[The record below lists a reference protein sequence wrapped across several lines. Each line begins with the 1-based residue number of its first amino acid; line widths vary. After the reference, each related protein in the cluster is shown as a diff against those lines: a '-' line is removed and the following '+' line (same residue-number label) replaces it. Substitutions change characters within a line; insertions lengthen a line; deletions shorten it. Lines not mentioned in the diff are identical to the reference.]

1 MNRALLLPTLFLT
14 AVSIHA
20 LPDGK
25 TDGTQQTA
33 AAAPA
38 AQTATAPAAPATQ
51 EDSPLVQA
59 ARRSK
64 RLGKTSSTPVITN
77 ESVKKSTG
85 AHITTTTRR
94 QPPGKVTKIALSPAK
109 RAELARNENEAKAEA
124 LRIEQEAQAAE
135 KAAAANERRAR
146 AAQLAEEGYYE
157 DLDDDP
163 ARAEQLAQEAE
174 SEPETQEQ
182 KPPQS

>member
-1 MNRALLLPTLFLT
+1 MNRALMLLPLLLT
-14 AVSIHA
+14 AISLHA

-25 TDGTQQTA
+25 TEGKQQTA
-33 AAAPA
+33 AAPA
-38 AQTATAPAAPATQ
+38 AETATAQATPTAQ
-51 EDSPLVQA
+51 QDSPLVQA
-59 ARRSK
+59 ARRTK

-77 ESVKKSTG
+77 ESVKKATG
-85 AHITTTTRR
+85 AHITTTTRKGK
-94 QPPGKVTKIALSPAK
+94 GKVAPIALSPAQ

-124 LRIEQEAQAAE
+124 LRIEQEAKAAE
-135 KAAAANERRAR
+135 EARKTNERKAR

-174 SEPETQEQ
+174 RDPAAQEQ